1 MYFYVPGREGGTS
14 VGPGRALTGEV
25 GKRSPERTAWV
36 WDIKTGQP
44 GRARVRSPLE
54 SAVAHDNQL
63 RAK

>member
-1 MYFYVPGREGGTS
+1 MCPEER
-14 VGPGRALTGEV
+14 VGPAWGQGALSLERWE
-25 GKRSPERTAWV
+25 RSPERTARV